1 MDKLEKLLLLSGIAY
16 ILASTYDKYPLNKKE
31 ADEVGRLTAKE
42 YKADF
47 DNITEDDAFR
57 IMHHLLATVEI
68 LKKELLE
75 EEKNDNPLPISE

>member
-1 MDKLEKLLLLSGIAY
+1 MSKLEKLLFLNGIAY
-16 ILASTYDKYPLNKKE
+16 ILANTYEKYPLTEKE
-31 ADEVGRLTAKE
+31 ANEVGRLTAEE
-42 YKADF
+42 YGADF